1 MSTTPTVVMDSAAKT
16 VGIIGGA
23 DGPTAIFVTGA
34 EGELDI
40 DSIKALL
47 DGFDPATLLPDLSKV
62 FDSLAPLCR
71 IAVLVGPVVL
81 LLLGL
86 SYLFL
91 TPKEANYYLGYRCY
105 FGMGSEYAW
114 RFTQRLAGFLFTGVG
129 LALTVVMFAISVSFS
144 FMQLPEMVWK
154 AASCLVVELIASVLL
169 ILTVN
174 LSAMY
179 HFDRKGKHRR
189 KKRK

>member
-1 MSTTPTVVMDSAAKT
+1 MSTTPTLAMETTAAT
-16 VGIIGGA
+16 
-23 DGPTAIFVTGA
+23 
-34 EGELDI
+34 EELLDVE
-40 DSIKALL
+40 SIKAML

-71 IAVLVGPVVL
+71 IAVLAGPVVI

-86 SYLFL
+86 SYLIL
-91 TPKEANYYLGYRCY
+91 SPKEANYYLGYRCY

-114 RFTQRLAGFLFTGVG
+114 RFTQRLAGWLFTAAG
-129 LALTVVMFAISVSFS
+129 LALTVVMFGISVSFPYMPLS
-144 FMQLPEMVWK
+144 DMVWR
-154 AASCLVVELIASVLL
+154 AASCLLVELVVSVLL

-174 LSAMY
+174 LSAAF

-189 KKRK
+189 KRR

>member
-1 MSTTPTVVMDSAAKT
+1 MSKTPTLLPETT
-16 VGIIGGA
+16 VA
-23 DGPTAIFVTGA
+23 T
-34 EGELDI
+34 EELLDVE
-40 DSIKALL
+40 SIKALL
-47 DGFDPATLLPDLSKV
+47 DGFDPGTLLPDLSKV
-62 FDSLAPLCR
+62 FDSLVPICR
-71 IAVLVGPVVL
+71 FAVMAGPVVL

-86 SYLFL
+86 SYLLL

-114 RFTQRLAGFLFTGVG
+114 RFTQRLAGWLFTAVG
-129 LALTVVMFAISVSFS
+129 LALTVVMFAISVSFTY
-144 FMQLPEMVWK
+144 MQLPDMVWK
-154 AASCLVVELIASVLL
+154 AASCLVVELIAAVAL

-179 HFDRKGKHRR
+179 HFDRKGKHR

>member
-1 MSTTPTVVMDSAAKT
+1 M
-16 VGIIGGA
+16 
-23 DGPTAIFVTGA
+23 TGS
-34 EGELDI
+34 EELNI

-47 DGFDPATLLPDLSKV
+47 DGMDPAALLPDLSKV
-62 FDSLAPLCR
+62 FDSLVPICRFAVMAGPL
-71 IAVLVGPVVL
+71 VL

-114 RFTQRLAGFLFTGVG
+114 RFTQRLAGWLFTAAGAV
-129 LALTVVMFAISVSFS
+129 LTVVMFAISVRFPY
-144 FMQLPEMVWK
+144 MALTDMVWK
-154 AASCLVVELIASVLL
+154 AASCLLVQLAASVLL

-174 LSAMY
+174 ISAAI

-189 KKRK
+189 KRR